1 LELIKHQGVAAFN
14 PDPSYEVFRN
24 VKDFGAMGKCPPFEC
39 FCEDLSLTCSAGD
52 GITDDTA
59 AINLAISSGGRCG
72 PGCASSSTTPAIVY
86 FPQGTYI
93 ISSSIIDYYYTQ
105 LVGNPNCP
113 PVLKATPDMEGLGV
127 IDGNQYQ
134 STGGLAWGSTDV
146 FWRQIRN
153 FVLDMTAVPPGTGVT
168 GIHWPTAQ
176 STSLQNIVFKMSD
189 APGTKHVGLF
199 IESGAK
205 PLILD

>member
-1 LELIKHQGVAAFN
+1 
-14 PDPSYEVFRN
+14 
-24 VKDFGAMGKCPPFEC
+24 MTCP
-39 FCEDLSLTCSAGD
+39 AGD

-86 FPQGTYI
+86 FPGGTYV

-105 LVGNPNCP
+105 LIGNPNCP
-113 PVLKATPDMEGLGV
+113 PVLKATPDMKGLGI

-134 STGGLAWGSTDV
+134 SWGLAWDSIDV

-153 FVLDMTAVPPGTGVT
+153 FVLDMTAVPPDKDVT

-199 IESGAK
+199 IESGMK
-205 PLILD
+205 LLRLE